1 MSEEAKPKLERV
13 DLATGGS
20 KIAAFRAF
28 RKWAEVVAKRLGQE
42 MDSIWYKDW
51 PDDIPGL

>member
-51 PDDIPGL
+51 PDDMPGL